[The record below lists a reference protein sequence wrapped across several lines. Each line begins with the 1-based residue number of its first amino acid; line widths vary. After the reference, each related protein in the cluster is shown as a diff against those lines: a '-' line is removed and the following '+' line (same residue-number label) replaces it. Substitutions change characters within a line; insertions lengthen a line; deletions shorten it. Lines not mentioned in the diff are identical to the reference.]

1 MGKIKIISGNMRGKI
16 ITFDSSKKLRP
27 TLGRIKETLFNW
39 LGNNLSDL
47 KILDLFGGSGS
58 LGFEANSRGATVTIV
73 EKDKAVYKKIKR
85 NIEQHNMQKI
95 VVHNT
100 DAINFIRLVKET
112 YDIIFLDPPY
122 EDFKLIEIV
131 LFEIKKKTN
140 KNSFIYIE
148 HDYSINLDKCWN
160 VYKSGKSNR
169 IMYKLINLL

>member
-39 LGNNLSDL
+39 LGNNLRDL
-47 KILDLFGGSGS
+47 KVLDLFGGSGS
-58 LGFEANSRGATVTIV
+58 LAFEANSRGATVTIV

-85 NIEQHNMQKI
+85 NIERHNMQKI
-95 VVHNT
+95 EVHNS

-112 YDIIFLDPPY
+112 YDIIFLDPPF
-122 EDFKLIEIV
+122 EDFKLIESV
-131 LFEIKKKTN
+131 LIEIKKKTN

-148 HDYSINLDKCWN
+148 HDYNINLDKCWN

>member
-16 ITFDSSKKLRP
+16 ITFDNSKMLRP

-39 LGNNLSDL
+39 LGNDLRDL
-47 KILDLFGGSGS
+47 KALDLFGGSGS
-58 LGFEANSRGATVTIV
+58 LGFEANSRGASVTIV
-73 EKDKAVYKKIKR
+73 EKDKDVFKKIKR
-85 NIEQHNMQKI
+85 NIVQHKMQKI
-95 VVHNT
+95 EVHNI
-100 DAINFIRLVKET
+100 DAINFIRRVKET

-122 EDFKLIEIV
+122 EDSKLIENV
-131 LFEIKKKTN
+131 LLEIKKKID

-148 HDYSINLDKCWN
+148 HNYNINLDESWN

>member
-16 ITFDSSKKLRP
+16 IKFDDSKKLRP

-39 LGNNLSDL
+39 LGNDLRDL
-47 KILDLFGGSGS
+47 KALDLFGGSGS

-73 EKDKAVYKKIKR
+73 EKDKAVYKKINR
-85 NIEQHNMQKI
+85 NIEQHKMQKI
-95 VVHNT
+95 EVHNT
-100 DAINFIRLVKET
+100 DAIKFISQVKET

-122 EDFKLIEIV
+122 EDFKLIGSV
-131 LFEIKKKTN
+131 LLEIKNKTN

-148 HDYSINLDKCWN
+148 HNYNINLDECWN